1 NEGTLTMNS
10 TGGLLQIGSG
20 KTLTMDGTLD
30 ASLST
35 VTPTIRSVTGNY
47 TFSIGSTAI
56 ATPTLNINGLAVQ
69 NTDANGMYV
78 NATGAS
84 GPVTTITRF
93 DNIAFSSGSNASG
106 ATLLNVYATSLYLT
120 CNGCTFNRNNMHATS
135 YNVKLTGDNSSADGE
150 TRAVFGNATCTSN
163 ANASETCEG
172 ADNDNDN
179 DAN

>member
-1 NEGTLTMNS
+1 LIVGTNSATGASFKGGLLVNNEGTLTMNS

-56 ATPTLNINGLAVQ
+56 ATPTLNIN
-69 NTDANGMYV
+69 ANGMYV

-84 GPVTTITRF
+84 GQVTTITRF
-93 DNIAFSSGSNASG
+93 DNIAFSSGSNVSG
-106 ATLLNVYATSLYLT
+106 ATLLNVYATSLYL
-120 CNGCTFNRNNMHATS
+120 
-135 YNVKLTGDNSSADGE
+135 
-150 TRAVFGNATCTSN
+150 
-163 ANASETCEG
+163 
-172 ADNDNDN
+172 
-179 DAN
+179 